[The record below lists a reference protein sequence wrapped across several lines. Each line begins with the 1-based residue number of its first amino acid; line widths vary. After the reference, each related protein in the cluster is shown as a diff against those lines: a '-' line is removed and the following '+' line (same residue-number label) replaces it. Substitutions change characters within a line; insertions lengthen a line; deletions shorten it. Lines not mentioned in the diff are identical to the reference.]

1 MINVGKN
8 RSNKEEILI
17 NVTTYKM
24 LIYTMGNKTSR
35 LGQLIRL
42 VFLRFS
48 PSLPFYF
55 LWEYNRDQRQ

>member
-55 LWEYNRDQRQ
+55 L